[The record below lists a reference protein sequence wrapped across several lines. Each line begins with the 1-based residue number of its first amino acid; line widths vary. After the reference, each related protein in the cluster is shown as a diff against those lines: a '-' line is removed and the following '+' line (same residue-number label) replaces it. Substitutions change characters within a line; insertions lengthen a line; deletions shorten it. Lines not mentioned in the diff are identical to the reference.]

1 MKRAKL
7 LDIVDLTSTASI
19 AGKHLKDMNTL
30 DKDAVVDKLT
40 KTAKRSENKAVKAAV
55 LAVTYDAACHAAF
68 VKHLERC

>member
-19 AGKHLKDMNTL
+19 ARKHLKDMNTL

-40 KTAKRSENKAVKAAV
+40 KTAKRSEN
-55 LAVTYDAACHAAF
+55 
-68 VKHLERC
+68 